1 MNWIAILVGAVILV
15 AFATIMG
22 LVKSVLRLMIS
33 LVVGV
38 LVSGLAYLAVQSLG
52 LAETVPDAAILI
64 PGALAA
70 LTVFV
75 KRR

>member
-1 MNWIAILVGAVILV
+1 MNWITILVGAVVLV
-15 AFATIMG
+15 AFAAILG
-22 LVKSVLRLMIS
+22 LIKSALRLIIS

-38 LVSGLAYLAVQSLG
+38 LVSGLAYWAVQSLG
-52 LAETVPDAAILI
+52 LAETVPDAVILI

-70 LTVFV
+70 LTVLI

>member
-1 MNWIAILVGAVILV
+1 MNWIEILVGAVILV
-15 AFATIMG
+15 AFAAITG
-22 LVKSVLRLMIS
+22 LVKSVLRLIIS

-38 LVSGLAYLAVQSLG
+38 LVSGLAYWAVQSLG
-52 LAETVPDAAILI
+52 LAETVPDAVILI

-70 LTVFV
+70 LTILI

>member
-70 LTVFV
+70 LTVLI

>member
-15 AFATIMG
+15 AFAAIMG
-22 LVKSVLRLMIS
+22 LVKSVLRLVIS

-38 LVSGLAYLAVQSLG
+38 LVSGLVYLAVQSLG
-52 LAETVPDAAILI
+52 LAETVPDAVILI

-70 LTVFV
+70 LTILI

>member
-15 AFATIMG
+15 AFAAIMG
-22 LVKSVLRLMIS
+22 LVKSVLRLVIS

-38 LVSGLAYLAVQSLG
+38 LVSGLAYWAVQSLG
-52 LAETVPDAAILI
+52 LAETVPDAVILI

-70 LTVFV
+70 LTVLI

>member
-15 AFATIMG
+15 AFAAITG
-22 LVKSVLRLMIS
+22 LVKSVLRLIIS

-38 LVSGLAYLAVQSLG
+38 LVSGLAYWAVQSLG
-52 LAETVPDAAILI
+52 LAETVPDAVILI

-70 LTVFV
+70 LTILI

>member
-15 AFATIMG
+15 AFAAITG
-22 LVKSVLRLMIS
+22 LVKSVLRLIIS

-38 LVSGLAYLAVQSLG
+38 LVGGLAYLAVQSLG

-70 LTVFV
+70 LTVLI

>member
-1 MNWIAILVGAVILV
+1 MDWITILVGTVILV
-15 AFATIMG
+15 AFAAIVG
-22 LVKSVLRLMIS
+22 LVKSVLRLIIS

-38 LVSGLAYLAVQSLG
+38 LVSGLAYWAVQSLG
-52 LAETVPDAAILI
+52 LAETVPNAVILI

-70 LTVFV
+70 LTVLI

>member
-1 MNWIAILVGAVILV
+1 MNWITILVGAVILV
-15 AFATIMG
+15 AFAAIMG
-22 LVKSVLRLMIS
+22 LVKSVLRLIIS

-38 LVSGLAYLAVQSLG
+38 LVGALAFWAVQILG
-52 LAETVPDAAILI
+52 LAETVPDAVILI

-70 LTVFV
+70 LSVLI

>member
-15 AFATIMG
+15 AFAAIMG
-22 LVKSVLRLMIS
+22 LVKSVLRLVIS

-38 LVSGLAYLAVQSLG
+38 LVSGLAYWAVQSLG
-52 LAETVPDAAILI
+52 LAETVPDAVILI

-70 LTVFV
+70 LTILI

>member
-1 MNWIAILVGAVILV
+1 MNWIAILVGAVIVV
-15 AFATIMG
+15 AFAAIMG
-22 LVKSVLRLMIS
+22 LVKSVLRLIIS

-38 LVSGLAYLAVQSLG
+38 LVSGLAYWAVQSLG
-52 LAETVPDAAILI
+52 LAETVPDAVILI

-70 LTVFV
+70 LTILI

>member
-15 AFATIMG
+15 AFAAIMG
-22 LVKSVLRLMIS
+22 LVKSVLRLVIS

-38 LVSGLAYLAVQSLG
+38 LVSGLAYWAVQSLG
-52 LAETVPDAAILI
+52 LTETVPDAVILI

-70 LTVFV
+70 LTVLI

>member
-1 MNWIAILVGAVILV
+1 MDWITILVGTVILV
-15 AFATIMG
+15 AFAAIVG
-22 LVKSVLRLMIS
+22 LVKSVLRLIIS

-38 LVSGLAYLAVQSLG
+38 LVSGLAYWAVQSLG
-52 LAETVPDAAILI
+52 MAETVPNAVILI

-70 LTVFV
+70 LTVLI

>member
-1 MNWIAILVGAVILV
+1 MNWITILVGAVVLV
-15 AFATIMG
+15 AFAAILG
-22 LVKSVLRLMIS
+22 LIKSALRLIIS

-38 LVSGLAYLAVQSLG
+38 LVSGLAYWAVQRLG
-52 LAETVPDAAILI
+52 LAETVPDAVILI

-70 LTVFV
+70 LTVLI

>member
-1 MNWIAILVGAVILV
+1 MNWITILIGAVILV
-15 AFATIMG
+15 AFAAIMG
-22 LVKSVLRLMIS
+22 LVKSVLRLIIS

-38 LVSGLAYLAVQSLG
+38 LVSGLTYWAVQNLE
-52 LAETVPDAAILI
+52 LAETVPDAVILI

-70 LTVFV
+70 LSVLI

>member
-15 AFATIMG
+15 AFAAIMG
-22 LVKSVLRLMIS
+22 LVKSVLRLIIS

-38 LVSGLAYLAVQSLG
+38 LVSGLAYGAVQSLG
-52 LAETVPDAAILI
+52 LAESVPDAVILI

-70 LTVFV
+70 LTVLI

>member
-15 AFATIMG
+15 AFAAIMG
-22 LVKSVLRLMIS
+22 LVKSVLRLIIS

-38 LVSGLAYLAVQSLG
+38 LVSGLAYWAVQSLG
-52 LAETVPDAAILI
+52 LAESVPDAVILI

-70 LTVFV
+70 LTVLI